1 MNDELNLDD
10 FRVGI
15 DRIDDQIVNLLGER
29 FELISQVKEFKKKEG
44 IATYHPGREQEILD
58 RVEKNG
64 EKLGL
69 NKLLLHAL
77 FLQIFAVSKKE
88 QNE

>member
-29 FELISQVKEFKKKEG
+29 KKVLCG
-44 IATYHPGREQEILD
+44 APTL
-58 RVEKNG
+58 V
-64 EKLGL
+64 
-69 NKLLLHAL
+69 
-77 FLQIFAVSKKE
+77 
-88 QNE
+88 